1 MLHFTPEER
10 YLGRQILAD
19 LAEKMVFLGGPRQV
33 GKTTLARSLLP
44 SALYLNW
51 DDAED
56 RSQILS
62 SRWSKDVPLLVLD
75 EVHKYRLWRGLV
87 KGLFDKRGPSLRIL
101 VTGSARLD
109 HFRKGG
115 DSLVGRYHY
124 HRLHPFTLG
133 EVGGKKA
140 LASLLRYGGFPEPF
154 LKQDER
160 FYRRWQKERVTR
172 VVTQDLRDLETV
184 KEISLVELLAELL
197 PARVG
202 SPLSIKSLQEDL
214 QVSPHTV
221 ERWLTIL
228 ENLYLCYRIAPHGA
242 ERAKAVKKAKK
253 LYLWDWAQVESDGP
267 RFENLVA
274 SHLLKYCHAVEDN
287 EGYRMELRYLRDVDG
302 KEVDFLVLR
311 GRKPLF
317 AVECK
322 TGERQLT
329 KHLSYFKARY
339 RIPKLYQVHLGEAD
353 FGDEAREGRVLP
365 LHRLCE
371 LEHLP

>member
-1 MLHFTPEER
+1 VLHFTPEER

-124 HRLHPFTLG
+124 HRLQAVPG
-133 EVGGKKA
+133 
-140 LASLLRYGGFPEPF
+140 
-154 LKQDER
+154 
-160 FYRRWQKERVTR
+160 
-172 VVTQDLRDLETV
+172 
-184 KEISLVELLAELL
+184 
-197 PARVG
+197 
-202 SPLSIKSLQEDL
+202 
-214 QVSPHTV
+214 
-221 ERWLTIL
+221 
-228 ENLYLCYRIAPHGA
+228 AP
-242 ERAKAVKKAKK
+242 R
-253 LYLWDWAQVESDGP
+253 
-267 RFENLVA
+267 
-274 SHLLKYCHAVEDN
+274 
-287 EGYRMELRYLRDVDG
+287 
-302 KEVDFLVLR
+302 
-311 GRKPLF
+311 
-317 AVECK
+317 
-322 TGERQLT
+322 
-329 KHLSYFKARY
+329 
-339 RIPKLYQVHLGEAD
+339 
-353 FGDEAREGRVLP
+353 
-365 LHRLCE
+365 
-371 LEHLP
+371 